1 LEEEGKVFEIY
12 KQGIALAALQD
23 NSKTKRELESAY
35 QNFLLELDRLALLPT
50 PTKKPRAYTQG
61 LSNH

>member
-50 PTKKPRAYTQG
+50 PTKKPRV
-61 LSNH
+61 